1 MITATILDMQ
11 NKTSKS
17 SGGRKKAV
25 ADTDDDF
32 EESGQVGG
40 LLDTEQLK
48 SIAELAKRLR

>member
-1 MITATILDMQ
+1 MQ

-17 SGGRKKAV
+17 SGGRKRAV
-25 ADTDDDF
+25 ADTDDDA